1 MVRGNADAIARHFN
15 RHRGMR
21 LEKLGQNALMVRGEV
36 LHQHKG
42 HAGIDRHIVEK
53 VLNAARPP
61 ADAPMPTTNE
71 GGRRLASPTT

>member
-1 MVRGNADAIARHFN
+1 MIRGNADAIARDLN

-21 LEKLGQNALMVRGEV
+21 LEKLGQNARMVRREV

-53 VLNAARPP
+53 ALERREAARRR
-61 ADAPMPTTNE
+61 ADATTNE